1 MGFLNDAIPPAARAA
16 IEAKGGGRAPTVTI
30 FGGEDAL
37 VNVEPLQDKAR
48 AAVGDI
54 VNGVMRVVNKALPTA
69 IAATATLQYRGSQG
83 SFLSYLQ
90 DNNIKLMCKFL
101 QIGADNSDLIGYP
114 TNAANSLLSNYS
126 GFVLCENAVIEITGT
141 VIEETA
147 IEDMLNSGVFME

>member
-1 MGFLNDAIPPAARAA
+1 MPNESIFPARRAEFG
-16 IEAKGGGRAPTVTI
+16 IQPQGVTI

-126 GFVLCENAVIEITGT
+126 GFVLCENAVIEIAGT

-147 IEDMLNSGVFME
+147 IEDMLNAGVFME

>member
-30 FGGEDAL
+30 FGGEEAL

-48 AAVGDI
+48 SAIGDI

-69 IAATATLQYRGSQG
+69 IAATATLQYRGTQG

-90 DNNIKLMCKFL
+90 DNNIKLMCKFF

-141 VIEETA
+141 VIEESA
-147 IEDMLNSGVFME
+147 IEDMLNAGVFME

>member
-30 FGGEDAL
+30 FGGDDAL
-37 VNVEPLQDKAR
+37 VNVEPLQEKAR
-48 AAVGDI
+48 AAVDDI
-54 VNGVMRVVNKALPTA
+54 INGVMRVANKALPAA
-69 IAATATLQYRGSQG
+69 IAASAALQYRGSQG

-90 DNNIKLMCKFL
+90 DNNIKLMCKFF

-114 TNAANSLLSNYS
+114 TNAANSLLSTYS

-141 VIEETA
+141 VIEEEA
-147 IEDMLNSGVFME
+147 IEDLLNKGIFME

>member
-1 MGFLNDAIPPAARAA
+1 MPNESIFPARRAELG
-16 IEAKGGGRAPTVTI
+16 IQPQGVTV

-37 VNVEPLQDKAR
+37 VNVEPLQEKAR
-48 AAVGDI
+48 AAVDDI
-54 VNGVMRVVNKALPTA
+54 INGVMRVANKALPAA
-69 IAATATLQYRGSQG
+69 IAASAALQYRGSQG

-90 DNNIKLMCKFL
+90 DNNIKLMCKFF

-126 GFVLCENAVIEITGT
+126 GFVLCENAVIEIAGT

-147 IEDMLNSGVFME
+147 IEDMLNAGVFME

>member
-1 MGFLNDAIPPAARAA
+1 MPNESIFPARRAELG
-16 IEAKGGGRAPTVTI
+16 IQPQGVTV

-37 VNVEPLQDKAR
+37 VNVEPLQEKAR
-48 AAVGDI
+48 AAVDDI
-54 VNGVMRVVNKALPTA
+54 INGVMRVANKALPAA
-69 IAATATLQYRGSQG
+69 IAASAALQYRGSQG

-90 DNNIKLMCKFL
+90 DNNIKLMCKFF

-147 IEDMLNSGVFME
+147 IEDMLNAGVFME

>member
-1 MGFLNDAIPPAARAA
+1 MPNESIFPARRAELG
-16 IEAKGGGRAPTVTI
+16 IQPQGVTV

-54 VNGVMRVVNKALPTA
+54 VNGVMRVVNKALP
-69 IAATATLQYRGSQG
+69 AAVAASAALQYRGSQG

-90 DNNIKLMCKFL
+90 DNNIKLMCKFF

-141 VIEETA
+141 VIEEEA
-147 IEDMLNSGVFME
+147 IEDLLNKGVFME